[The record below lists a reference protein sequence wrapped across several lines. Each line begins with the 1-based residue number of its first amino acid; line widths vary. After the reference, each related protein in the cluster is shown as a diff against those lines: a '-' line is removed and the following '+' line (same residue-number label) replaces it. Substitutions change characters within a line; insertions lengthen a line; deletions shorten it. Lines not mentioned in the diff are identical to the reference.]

1 MSKTYKFVKEKDQF
15 FEKAFGRDHY
25 WHYHPESIEGAESY
39 MVKVVVPEGAGHDFH
54 VHPQMHEILYI
65 VKGRAE
71 QWIEDE
77 MQYLEVGE
85 SVYIDADVVHAT
97 FNAGEGELE
106 FLAVLSPPAGWE
118 AGTVDVSDQAPYSGY
133 RKQKT

>member
-1 MSKTYKFVKEKDQF
+1 MPKNWKFIKKKDVM

-25 WHYHPESIEGAESY
+25 WHYHPQLVKNAESY
-39 MVKVVVPEGAGHDFH
+39 MVKVVVPERKGHDFH
-54 VHPQMHEILYI
+54 RHPKMHEILYI
-65 VKGRAE
+65 LKGKAE

-77 MQYLEVGE
+77 MQLLEAGD

-106 FLAVLSPPAGWE
+106 FLAILSPPDGWE
-118 AGTVDVSDQAPYSGY
+118 AGTVDMGQEEPYIHY
-133 RKQKT
+133 RTKE